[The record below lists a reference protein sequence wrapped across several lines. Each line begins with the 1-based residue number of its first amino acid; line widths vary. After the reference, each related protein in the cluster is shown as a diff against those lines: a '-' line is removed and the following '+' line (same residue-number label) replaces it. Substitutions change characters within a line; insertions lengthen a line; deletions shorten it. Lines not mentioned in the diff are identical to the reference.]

1 VFIRINRILKNHAS
15 SPSFVLLLSA
25 LIALPALG
33 TDMFAPA
40 VPALTDAL
48 GAPVSA
54 GQFTLTAFFIGIAG
68 GQIAWGPLSDRFGR
82 KPVLYV
88 GLGIM
93 LLSSAAA
100 ALATS
105 VQAVSIARVAQ
116 GLGMSSGSL
125 IGRTIVRDLYV
136 HEEAAR
142 LLSRITILFS
152 LVPLCAP
159 VIGATLVS
167 AAGWSSVFYFMTA
180 TALALL
186 LVLAKLPETAPA
198 ERRSVRPGAIART
211 FASILGDARFRAPFL
226 LILCSHVG
234 ILAWV
239 SSSSFALVRGLGVST
254 LAYGFM
260 FGAVMF
266 GQICGAW
273 ASSRLVLRLG
283 IGRLL
288 QLGASVMLTAGATA
302 AALAWAGVEH
312 WLAVVLPFTLF
323 LFGTAIVFPNAMAA
337 ALTPFPGS
345 AGSAASLIGAIG
357 FAAGAV
363 VSTVLAAAFDGSAR
377 PLATMALLAGLGAFI
392 FERRLRAKR

>member
-1 VFIRINRILKNHAS
+1 MKNHAS
-15 SPSFVLLLSA
+15 SPGFVLLLSA

-40 VPALTDAL
+40 VPQLTEAL

-54 GQFTLTAFFIGIAG
+54 GQFTLTAFFVGIAA

-82 KPVLYV
+82 KPVLLA

-100 ALATS
+100 AAATS
-105 VQAVSIARVAQ
+105 VQAVSAARVAQ

-125 IGRTIVRDLYV
+125 IGRTIVRDLYA

-142 LLSRITILFS
+142 LLSRMTIVFS

-159 VIGATLVS
+159 VLGALLVES
-167 AAGWSSVFYFMTA
+167 LAWPSVFVAMA
-180 TALALL
+180 AVALVLILL
-186 LVLAKLPETAPA
+186 LRTLGETAPA
-198 ERRSVRPGAIART
+198 ARRSIRPGAIVRT
-211 FASILGDARFRAPFL
+211 FAAILADARFRAPFF
-226 LILCSHVG
+226 LILCSHIG

-260 FGAVMF
+260 FGAVML
-266 GQICGAW
+266 GQIVGAW
-273 ASSRLVLRLG
+273 AASRLVMRLG

-288 QLGASVMLTAGATA
+288 RLGTALMLAAGAAA
-302 AALAWAGVEH
+302 AALAWAGVAH

-337 ALTPFPGS
+337 ALTPFPGA

-363 VSTVLAAAFDGSAR
+363 VSTALAGLFDGSAR
-377 PLATMALLAGLGAFI
+377 PLATVALLAGLGAFV
-392 FERRLRAKR
+392 FERLLRGSR

>member
-1 VFIRINRILKNHAS
+1 MKHHAS
-15 SPSFVLLLSA
+15 SPGFILLLSA

-33 TDMFAPA
+33 TDLFAPA
-40 VPALTDAL
+40 VPALADSL
-48 GAPVSA
+48 DAPVSA
-54 GQFTLTAFFIGIAG
+54 GQFTLTAFFIGIAA

-93 LLSSAAA
+93 LLSSTAA

-105 VQAVSIARVAQ
+105 VQAVSVARVAQ

-125 IGRTIVRDLYV
+125 IGRTVVRDLYV

-142 LLSRITILFS
+142 LLARMTIVFS

-159 VIGATLVS
+159 VLGALVVE
-167 AAGWSSVFYFMTA
+167 AAGWPWVFAAMA
-180 TALALL
+180 AVALALI
-186 LVLAKLPETAPA
+186 LALKGLRETAPA
-198 ERRSVRPGAIART
+198 ERRSIRPAAIAAT
-211 FASILGDARFRAPFL
+211 FAAILGDPRFRAPFL

-260 FGAVMF
+260 FGAVML
-266 GQICGAW
+266 GQIAGAW
-273 ASSRLVLRLG
+273 AASRLVMRLGIARLLRLG
-283 IGRLL
+283 AGLML
-288 QLGASVMLTAGATA
+288 AAGASAAG
-302 AALAWAGVEH
+302 LAWAGAAH
-312 WLAVVLPFTLF
+312 WLAVVLPFSLF
-323 LFGTAIVFPNAMAA
+323 LFATAIVLPNAMAA
-337 ALTPFPGS
+337 ALTPFPRS

-357 FAAGAV
+357 FAVGAV
-363 VSTVLAAAFDGSAR
+363 LSTALAAAFDGTAR
-377 PLATMALLAGLGAFI
+377 PLASAALAAGIGAFA
-392 FERRLRAKR
+392 FERLLRGAR